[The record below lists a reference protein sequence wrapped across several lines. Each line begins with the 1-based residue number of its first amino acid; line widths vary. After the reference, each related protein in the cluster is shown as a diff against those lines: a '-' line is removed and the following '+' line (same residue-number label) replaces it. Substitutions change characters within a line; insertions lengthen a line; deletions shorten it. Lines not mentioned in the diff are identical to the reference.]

1 LRFDIVG
8 LPAGGNPVTLHN
20 FASLPPIPHL
30 LRSLRMAA
38 LTGVALAAIGVS
50 SEALAQTMRPGLS
63 DNGSGATRGS
73 ANSPA
78 AQKPLYFDPTQIAP
92 GIGVTLAPE
101 LLPPGVTPSGVTSKA
116 APPRAAKTTRRT
128 TRNGTKTASKPFANA
143 VGTLPPPPPEL
154 VPARRRR
161 PPATD
166 PYQSNGVRVG
176 NLVLRPS
183 IEIVG
188 GYEDNPERRS
198 TGKVPG
204 TGIKGSALVRTDAA
218 LDLQSDWSRHN
229 LTAKLRGGYVSYFDA
244 PDASRP
250 DATGVANLRLEASRD
265 TTFETETRFRLDSQR
280 PGSTELN
287 AAVTGRPLTYAYG
300 ATVGGTHNIN
310 RLGLTLRGT
319 VDRTTYDDGQLSN
332 GNKIALSDRN
342 VTQYGVRPRVS
353 YEVSPGIKPFV
364 EGLVDTRQFDQ
375 ATDATGFRRNSNG
388 LGGRV
393 GTTVELNRQLVGE
406 VAVGYQ
412 TRTFEDNRLQDLR
425 GVIGEA
431 SLVWSATEL
440 TTVNLKGS
448 VELADTTLPNVSGAS
463 SRKAEVQV
471 IHALRRNLSVTGYAS
486 FAQTAYDG
494 ISLSEDVT
502 VVGARLDY
510 KLTPTMAVTTSFTH
524 ERFKSTTPGSD
535 YTANIAL
542 VGLRFQL

>member
-1 LRFDIVG
+1 
-8 LPAGGNPVTLHN
+8 
-20 FASLPPIPHL
+20 L
-30 LRSLRMAA
+30 LAA
-38 LTGVALAAIGVS
+38 TALACACLPSLALSQALKPGIS
-50 SEALAQTMRPGLS
+50 SNASTSG
-63 DNGSGATRGS
+63 NGSGASSPS

-78 AQKPLYFDPTQIAP
+78 VAKPVYFDPAQIAP
-92 GIGVTLAPE
+92 GIGVTLPPE
-101 LLPPGVTPSGVTSKA
+101 LTAPGAAPSGTTSQQ
-116 APPRAAKTTRRT
+116 APSRATKVIRKTQK
-128 TRNGTKTASKPFANA
+128 NGTRTATKPSPLT
-143 VGTLPPPPPEL
+143 VGTLPPPPPEPL
-154 VPARRRR
+154 PARRRK
-161 PPATD
+161 PPVTD
-166 PYQSNGVRVG
+166 PYESPGIRAG
-176 NLVLRPS
+176 NILLRPS

-204 TGIKGSALVRTDAA
+204 SGIKGSGLARVDAA

-229 LTAKLRGGYVSYFDA
+229 LTAQLRGGYVSYFDA
-244 PDASRP
+244 PNASRP

-265 TTFETETRFRLDSQR
+265 TVLEAETRFRLDSQR

-287 AAVTGRPLTYAYG
+287 AAVVGRPLTYAYG

-332 GNKIALSDRN
+332 GNKVALSDRN
-342 VTQYGVRPRVS
+342 VTQYGVRPRIS
-353 YEVSPGIKPFV
+353 YEVAPGIRPFV

-375 ATDATGFRRNSNG
+375 ASDALGFRRNSNG
-388 LGGRV
+388 LGARA
-393 GTTVELNRQLVGE
+393 GTTLELTRQLTGE
-406 VAVGYQ
+406 VAIGYQ
-412 TRTFEDNRLQDLR
+412 TRKFEDNRLQDLR
-425 GVIGEA
+425 GVVGDA
-431 SLVWSATEL
+431 SLIWAATEL
-440 TTVNLKGS
+440 TTVKLKGS

-471 IHALRRNLSVTGYAS
+471 VHALRRNLSLTGYAS

-502 VVGARLDY
+502 VVGARLEY
-510 KLTPTMAVTTSFTH
+510 KLTPTMAVTSSFTH

-542 VGLRFQL
+542 VGLKFQL